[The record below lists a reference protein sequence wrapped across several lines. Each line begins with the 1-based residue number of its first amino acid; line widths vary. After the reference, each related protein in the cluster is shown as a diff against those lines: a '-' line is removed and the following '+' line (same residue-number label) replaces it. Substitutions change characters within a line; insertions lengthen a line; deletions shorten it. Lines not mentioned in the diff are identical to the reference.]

1 MQLALGSVLSCA
13 FNLQA
18 FDFKGLES
26 FLESADGP
34 VVTRCLFFGR
44 GRGFIWKLSRLGIL
58 VLVVLAVVGSSLSAV
73 PPPTFQPARLPPIIL
88 CLFPPSSSNEEGG
101 GPWTAAAP
109 DGPQP

>member
-73 PPPTFQPARLPPIIL
+73 PSPPYFLTCPPTTHYPLSIPSFII
-88 CLFPPSSSNEEGG
+88 
-101 GPWTAAAP
+101 
-109 DGPQP
+109 Q